1 MKGMEGPLFLAL
13 LLSCKVIKEDFELYI
28 WRRWFSTQADGPPH
42 PTLGKPRLWGSEKT
56 SVISVARASKREASL
71 ERWEVACMSFWP
83 PNLCDHSSD
92 TYNSFLETLPWSPL
106 FSVATGL
113 ICPVAQAVHCTIW
126 IMIWMASPGVVQ
138 FAAYTT
144 IHNEPRL
151 HFSTFLNTQIVF
163 IVISD
168 LANPFLNKEDN
179 FIFLQDEEIFWEN
192 LF

>member
-92 TYNSFLETLPWSPL
+92 TYNSVLKTLPWSPL

-144 IHNEPRL
+144 YTMSPGYISQ
-151 HFSTFLNTQIVF
+151 HFWTL
-163 IVISD
+163 
-168 LANPFLNKEDN
+168 K
-179 FIFLQDEEIFWEN
+179 
-192 LF
+192 LFS